1 MLIKSLSWHL
11 INHSTKTKLRMN
23 FLTKITAV
31 LLVTLNL
38 QTVSSQNNTN
48 TTEEQYSLNSGNIDS
63 QFEYIFRK
71 SGNFKGTNGQPYEAV
86 NQVWLLKLKANVLD
100 SLKTT
105 YKDLA
110 DSEAT
115 VANQLKEI
123 EDLKSKLGNT
133 QTTLDQTNL
142 EKNNMAL
149 LGMQTSKTNYNVIM
163 WSIIAALTALLL
175 FFIYKFKN
183 SNSLTRQAK
192 LKLEEIET
200 EFDEH
205 RRVALERE
213 QKVRR
218 QLQDEINKHKA

>member
-1 MLIKSLSWHL
+1 MKFLAKVAVILI
-11 INHSTKTKLRMN
+11 
-23 FLTKITAV
+23 
-31 LLVTLNL
+31 VTFNL
-38 QTVSSQNNTN
+38 QTLTAQTQQDDA
-48 TTEEQYSLNSGNIDS
+48 EEQYSLNSGTIDS
-63 QFEYIFRK
+63 QFEYVFRK

-86 NQVWLLKLKANVLD
+86 KQAWLLKLKANVLD

-110 DSEAT
+110 NSEAT
-115 VANQLKEI
+115 VANQVKEI
-123 EDLKSKLGNT
+123 DDLKAKLGNT
-133 QTTLDQTNL
+133 QTTLDQTNE

-183 SNSLTRQAK
+183 SNSLTKEAK
-192 LKLEEIET
+192 HKLEEVET
-200 EFDEH
+200 EFEEH
-205 RRVALERE
+205 RRNALERE

-218 QLQDEINKHKA
+218 QLQDEINKNKA